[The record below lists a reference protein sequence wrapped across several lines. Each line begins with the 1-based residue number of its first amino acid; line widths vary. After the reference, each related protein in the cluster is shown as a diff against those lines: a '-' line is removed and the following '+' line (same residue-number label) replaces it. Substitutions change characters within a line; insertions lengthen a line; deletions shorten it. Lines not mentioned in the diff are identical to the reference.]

1 MMPKEKYWLVNLQ
14 IINEDDNGKIKK
26 IKEVHLVDAID
37 VAAVE
42 SKVKEMLEGE
52 NRDWSIQSINRS
64 PIIEVY

>member
-1 MMPKEKYWLVNLQ
+1 MPKEKYWLVNLQ